1 MSVDPRN
8 VILARISTGLSDML
22 GRMGAHATM
31 RDMGTHSSLELW
43 PDWPQDLA
51 TEEACILL
59 GDALSSIGTFEQ
71 VTLEPEGEHIKIHIR
86 GCEFNHLGKVESAPV
101 GQRSICFFGFG
112 LIEKSLERL
121 TGHQYRV
128 ELLHHKAAEDTC
140 HEIARFR

>member
-43 PDWPQDLA
+43 PEWPQNLP
-51 TEEACILL
+51 TEEACTLL
-59 GDALSSIGTFEQ
+59 SEALSNIGTFEQ
-71 VTLEPEGEHIKIHIR
+71 VQLEPEGESVRIHIK
-86 GCEFNHLGKVESAPV
+86 GCEFNHLGKVESSPV

-121 TGHQYRV
+121 TGNLYRV
-128 ELLHHKAAEDTC
+128 ELLHHNPDEDTC